1 MPGYST
7 GGEAEAGGWAAWI
20 TGSAPGKSQL
30 YYFGTQFYINMVFNN
45 PSWDWRTFHLD
56 RDMKIADGKTGAK
69 LNAGDPDLSK
79 FQARGGKLILYHGWS
94 DAAIPAQSTINY
106 YRSVEKKMGAAKV
119 AQFVRLYM
127 VPGMQHCGGGAG
139 ANSFGQGGVAQ
150 GDPEHDIDAA
160 LERWVEQNV
169 APAEIVAS
177 GKNAGG
183 AARTHPLCPYPQK
196 AQYKGAGSPDDAANF
211 VCK

>member
-7 GGEAEAGGWAAWI
+7 GGEAESGGWGAWI
-20 TGSAPGKSQL
+20 TGPAPGKSQL
-30 YYFGTQFYINMVFNN
+30 YFFGTQFYTNMVFNN
-45 PSWDWRTFHLD
+45 PSWDWRTFQLD
-56 RDMKIADGKTGAK
+56 RDMKIADDKTAAA
-69 LNAGDPDLSK
+69 LNAGDPDLGK

-106 YRSVEKKMGAAKV
+106 YRSVEKKMGAGKM

-127 VPGMQHCGGGAG
+127 VPGMQHCGGGSG
-139 ANSFGQGGVAQ
+139 ANSFGQASVAE

-160 LERWVEQNV
+160 LERWVEQSKP
-169 APAEIVAS
+169 PAEIIAS
-177 GKNAGG
+177 GKSPSGG
-183 AARTHPLCPYPQK
+183 ARTHPLCPYPQK
-196 AQYKGAGSPDDAANF
+196 AQYKGSGSPDDAASF